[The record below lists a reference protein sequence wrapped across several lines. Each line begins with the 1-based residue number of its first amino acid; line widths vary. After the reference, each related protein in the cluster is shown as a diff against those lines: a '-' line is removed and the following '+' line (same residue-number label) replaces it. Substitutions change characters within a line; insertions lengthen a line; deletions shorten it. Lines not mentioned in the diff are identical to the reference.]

1 MKYFEVDVM
10 ITSETEDSKG
20 NVRIKKNKESY
31 LVDAV
36 SVTEAE
42 ARIVKLF
49 TQSGFTKDFEVVGVK
64 GSKIVEVVEY
74 HQVIAKDD
82 KSKKDLAAPCGLEK
96 ESEN

>member
-74 HQVIAKDD
+74 NEVKVSI
-82 KSKKDLAAPCGLEK
+82 SGKKDLAAPCGLEK
-96 ESEN
+96 EEEN

>member
-74 HQVIAKDD
+74 HQVVVKDD
-82 KSKKDLAAPCGLEK
+82 KAKKDLAAPCGLEK
-96 ESEN
+96 EEEN